1 MAEEKCQTC
10 MPDRGPPVGR
20 SSVRVLGA
28 QTRGLERALPCAL
41 RQAEGRLMGACPSG
55 APRQI
60 AGMSEI
66 SDYVW
71 P

>member
-10 MPDRGPPVGR
+10 MPDRGPPVVR

-41 RQAEGRLMGACPSG
+41 RQK
-55 APRQI
+55 
-60 AGMSEI
+60 AG
-66 SDYVW
+66 
-71 P
+71 